1 MTIDTQVRAAALPR
15 VNLMPPEIAHQRRV
29 SQLRALL
36 MLIVALAVAGV
47 GFAYMNA
54 KEGVASAQD
63 RLNAEQAEHATLQS
77 KLNSLAHVRAM
88 AQTLAAREALLVSA
102 KSNEVLWSQYLN
114 DLRVSVPNTVWLTDL
129 QMTQTT
135 QAMPGGAINPIQIG
149 TVTFNGEALH
159 HSDVATW
166 LETLSKIKGNVSPY
180 FSTSTSNHIGQEQVA
195 DFTSTVNITTD
206 RLAGRCQPG
215 SC

>member
-1 MTIDTQVRAAALPR
+1 MTIDTQVRAAAMPR
-15 VNLMPPEIAHQRRV
+15 VNLMPPEIEHQRRV

-36 MLIVALAVAGV
+36 VLVVFLAMAGV
-47 GFAYMNA
+47 GFAYMHAKDGVSSA
-54 KEGVASAQD
+54 KE
-63 RLNAEQAEHATLQS
+63 RLSAEQAEHTTLQA

-88 AQTLAAREALLVSA
+88 AQTLAARESLLVSA
-102 KSNEVLWSQYLN
+102 KSNEVLWSEYLT
-114 DLRVSVPNTVWLTDL
+114 DLRVAIPNTVWLTDL
-129 QMTQTT
+129 QVT
-135 QAMPGGAINPIQIG
+135 QATQAIPGAANPIQIG

-180 FSTSTSNHIGQEQVA
+180 FSTTTANHIGPEQVA

-206 RLAGRCQPG
+206 RLSGRCQPG